1 MVRFIYL
8 CLGETGLI
16 VMFGRAE
23 RFSDSHGALC
33 LLGSFAG
40 PYAIIYST
48 FTFNRL
54 IRAGIKVWL

>member
-1 MVRFIYL
+1 
-8 CLGETGLI
+8 
-16 VMFGRAE
+16 MFGRAE

-54 IRAGIKVWL
+54 IRAGIKVGFENVGQGEALRVSEGR